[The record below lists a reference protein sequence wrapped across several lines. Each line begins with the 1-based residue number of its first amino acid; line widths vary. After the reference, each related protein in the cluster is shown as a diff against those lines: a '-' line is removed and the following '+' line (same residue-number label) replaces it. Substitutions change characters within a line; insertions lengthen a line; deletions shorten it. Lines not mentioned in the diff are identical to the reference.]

1 MSQYLGID
9 LGTQSLKCLVY
20 DAETRCVVAR
30 SAQPCAAPLV
40 PRPGAAEQDPADWW
54 QALEQALPQVLAAEG
69 VDAARLRG
77 LGVSGQQHGLV
88 ALDKTGAVLR
98 PAKLW
103 CDVEAA
109 AEATALSEACGRTV
123 PPGFTAPKL
132 LWMKAQEPELFA
144 QLHRVCLPHDWLN
157 LQLTGVWAS
166 DHGDASGNGLYDPV
180 AGNYDPQATAWV
192 DADLADK
199 LPPLHTHDVWH
210 GTLLPEVAQK
220 FGLPVGLPVAVG
232 SGDNMMSALGAGAS
246 RDGVLVASLGT
257 SGTLFGRAAQ
267 PIVDPDGQ
275 IAPFRD
281 ATGGGLPLY
290 CIQNCTTVTEEVRQ
304 AFGLSLEELTRLAEA
319 EPAAGG
325 PLFLP
330 YLTGERSP
338 DWPHASGVLHGL
350 RPGDLQPGRVFRA
363 AMEGVSFALYAGAT
377 RMATLGLP
385 TNELRL
391 VGGGAQNP
399 LWQHMLADLFET
411 PILLPIEPD
420 SAALGAALQ
429 ALATDAPNFHA
440 ALADHAPPVQAAPIE
455 PNPALTSTYRAA
467 AERARELAKT
477 LFG

>member
-1 MSQYLGID
+1 MSLYLGID

-20 DAETRCVVAR
+20 DAETRRVVAR
-30 SAQPCAAPLV
+30 SAHPCAAPQA
-40 PRPGAAEQDPADWW
+40 PRTGAAEQDPADWW
-54 QALEQALPQVLAAEG
+54 QALEQALPIVLATEG

-88 ALDKTGAVLR
+88 ALDEAGAVLR

-103 CDVEAA
+103 CDVEAV
-109 AEATALSEACGRTV
+109 AEATALSAASGRAV

-157 LQLTGVWAS
+157 LQLSGVWAT
-166 DHGDASGNGLYDPV
+166 DHGDASGNGLYDPLV
-180 AGNYDPQATAWV
+180 GDYDAQAVAWV
-192 DADLADK
+192 DAKLSDK
-199 LPPLHTHDVWH
+199 LPPLNTHDVWH
-210 GTLLPEVAQK
+210 GTLLPNLAQK
-220 FGLPVGLPVAVG
+220 FGLPEGLQIAVG
-232 SGDNMMSALGAGAS
+232 SGDNMMSALGAGAC
-246 RDGVLVASLGT
+246 RDGVLVVSLGT

-267 PIVDPDGQ
+267 PIVDPDGH

-304 AFGLSLEELTRLAEA
+304 AFGLSLKELTHLAEA
-319 EPAAGG
+319 EPAGEG

-338 DWPHASGVLHGL
+338 DWPLASGVLHGL
-350 RPGDLQPGRVFRA
+350 RPGDLKPGRVFRA

-377 RMATLGLP
+377 RLAKLGL
-385 TNELRL
+385 TTKELRL
-391 VGGGAQNP
+391 VGGGAQNS
-399 LWQHMLADLFET
+399 LWQQMLSDVFDT
-411 PILLPIEPD
+411 PVLLPTEPD

-429 ALATDAPNFHA
+429 ALASDAPDFHG
-440 ALADHAPPVQAAPIE
+440 ALADHTPPVQDSAID
-455 PNPALTSTYRAA
+455 PNPALTPVYRAA
-467 AERARELAKT
+467 AERHRSLGET